1 MSLLEATDTFLK
13 HWVRYGSPQLRKT
26 SDARR
31 LLGWYIAAFHL
42 PKNSGNSDWDV
53 NGTHV
58 YRAYHQKFPKF

>member
-1 MSLLEATDTFLK
+1 MSLLEVTDNFLK
-13 HWVRYGSPQLRKT
+13 HWVRYGLPQLRKT

-31 LLGWYIAAFHL
+31 PLGWYIAAFHL

-53 NGTHV
+53 NRTRV

>member
-1 MSLLEATDTFLK
+1 MSVLEVTDTFFK
-13 HWVRYGSPQLRKT
+13 HWVRYGPPQLRKT

-42 PKNSGNSDWDV
+42 PKNSGNFDLDI

-58 YRAYHQKFPKF
+58 HRAYH